1 MELDLREL
9 LKAHNQHSGR
19 DALKNNFGDG
29 YLLCHNRIYRGVR
42 KALKKAG
49 FRLSSTRFGDY
60 ETLPLSQLPAILRD
74 RVIPYSDNV
83 SPLRAIEKLAPGA
96 FTWTEVPPLKSNTLL
111 HESAHGVARA
121 FREQVFGPAPKLP
134 LSRAV
139 SEKKKREV
147 ILGALMEESFA
158 NTCEC
163 LSNLDAHDRIHDEF
177 LHKNSYIMESPR
189 DRAVLRE
196 ARELLGDRVLFR
208 LLWVSYLHS
217 NFLKVKWDGDL
228 AGRALRFAGV
238 GSRARASVVRGVIR
252 IGLNLDPA
260 FTQFTGSFCFRL
272 MGIRGGIFEF
282 LDFDF
287 MAMLEDEPRY
297 GKWLDALS
305 GVVVESGS

>member
-9 LKAHNQHSGR
+9 LQEHDRHTGAG
-19 DALKNNFGDG
+19 ALKNNFGDG
-29 YLLCHNRIYRGVR
+29 YLLRHNRIYRGVR
-42 KALKKAG
+42 RALKASR
-49 FRLSSTRFGDY
+49 FRLSAKRFRDY

-74 RVIPYSDNV
+74 RVVPYSDNV
-83 SPLRAIEKLAPGA
+83 SPLREIEKLAPGA

-111 HESAHGVARA
+111 HESAHGVART
-121 FREQVFGPAPKLP
+121 FRERAFGPAPKLP
-134 LSRAV
+134 LSRTA
-139 SEKKKREV
+139 SEKRKREV

-163 LSNLDAHDRIHDEF
+163 LANLDAHSRVHDEF

-189 DRAVLRE
+189 DRVVLRE
-196 ARELLGDRVLFR
+196 ARRHLGDRVLFR

-217 NFLKVKWDGDL
+217 NFLKVKWDGDR

-287 MAMLEDEPRY
+287 MAMLEEEPRY
-297 GKWLDALS
+297 ETWLGALN
-305 GVVVESGS
+305 GVVLESGS